1 MTKIE
6 KIDSMKPISAIIRI
20 YFLII
25 LSSLIYKP
33 VSGQITLEECQTKA
47 RNNYPLIKQFE
58 LIEKSKEYT
67 LSNANKAYLPQLD
80 ITIIAGIVEGFPS
93 FGPAEESSSTD
104 FNMISVFQFNQ
115 LIWDGGITKAKKGI
129 TEASSEVEKA
139 ELEISLFSL
148 EDRVNNLYFGILLI
162 EEQLQQLDILK
173 STLERNMKR
182 VEIAVENGTAYT
194 SDIDELK
201 VELINTDQK
210 KEELTSNRSAY
221 INVLAAMIGEEIDG
235 STNFTR
241 PDLNI
246 TLFTL
251 DNNRPEL
258 RMFQNQEHLIE
269 ARSRIDKSMLYPKI
283 GLLGFGTLIRPGV
296 EFGTSTLD
304 NIFIGGLSV
313 NWSLGALYK
322 NGNNKKLTGINLER
336 VKVQRETFLFNNN
349 LDLTQ
354 TGIELEK
361 YQKLIEQDKEI
372 LSLKSRIKDAYETKY
387 ENGIN
392 TLSELLDRTN
402 EESVAKQNLVVHE
415 IQYLMKAYQ
424 YKNKTGN

>member
-1 MTKIE
+1 MILLE
-6 KIDSMKPISAIIRI
+6 KIDSMKPIFSRIRI
-20 YFLII
+20 FSLIVF
-25 LSSLIYKP
+25 SSLIYRP
-33 VSGQITLEECQTKA
+33 VSGQITLEECQDKA
-47 RNNYPLIKQFE
+47 RNNYPLIKQYE

-80 ITIIAGIVEGFPS
+80 ITIITGVVEGFPS
-93 FGPAEESSSTD
+93 LGPPEESSSTD
-104 FNMISVFQFNQ
+104 FNMISIIQFNQ

-129 TEASSEVEKA
+129 TEVSSEVEKA
-139 ELEISLFSL
+139 ELEISLFNL
-148 EDRVNNLYFGILLI
+148 EDRVNNLFFGILLI
-162 EEQLQQLDILK
+162 DEQLQQLDILK
-173 STLERNMKR
+173 STLQRNMKR

-210 KEELTSNRSAY
+210 KEELISNRSAY

-235 STNFTR
+235 LANFLR

-246 TLFTL
+246 TLLTL
-251 DNNRPEL
+251 ENNRPEL
-258 RMFQNQEHLIE
+258 KMFQNQEYLIE
-269 ARSRIDKSMLYPKI
+269 AGSKIDKSMLYPKI

-296 EFGTSTLD
+296 DFGTSTLD
-304 NIFIGGLSV
+304 NIFIGGLSI

-322 NGNNKKLTGINLER
+322 NGNNKRLTENNLEK

-354 TGIELEK
+354 IRVELGK

-372 LSLKSRIKDAYETKY
+372 LSLKSSIKNAYEIKY
-387 ENGIN
+387 DNGIS